1 MALLL
6 SFDTSTP
13 HLAVVLSEDGAGIAS
28 RVQDDGRLSHAEKLN
43 VLIDEVLREAGVA
56 LSAVNAIGV
65 GAGPGSYTGL
75 RIGLSAAKGLCFALD
90 IPLMALPTLDI
101 LAFELLQQRIAE
113 GSGPLFMPDTGDL
126 AFPMVDARR
135 MEVWTH
141 AYDDR
146 GERIG
151 SGLPTILD
159 DAWAVSVLGIGRPV
173 VFGDGADK
181 ATALWQRHPG
191 ITHISG
197 VRPSAA
203 GLAACAAAAFHE
215 GTFSDPAA
223 VVPHYGKEANLTRPR
238 S

>member
-101 LAFELLQQRIAE
+101 LAFELLQ
-113 GSGPLFMPDTGDL
+113 TG
-126 AFPMVDARR
+126 
-135 MEVWTH
+135 
-141 AYDDR
+141 
-146 GERIG
+146 
-151 SGLPTILD
+151 
-159 DAWAVSVLGIGRPV
+159 
-173 VFGDGADK
+173 
-181 ATALWQRHPG
+181 
-191 ITHISG
+191 
-197 VRPSAA
+197 
-203 GLAACAAAAFHE
+203 
-215 GTFSDPAA
+215 
-223 VVPHYGKEANLTRPR
+223 
-238 S
+238 